1 MNTKWR
7 VSNNS
12 SVLPYSGIM
21 QVFIIFLKKVGAT
34 GDLRVIRIARI
45 ELICVSEENSDIFT

>member
-12 SVLPYSGIM
+12 SLLPYSGVM
-21 QVFIIFLKKVGAT
+21 QLFIKFLKKVRAAD
-34 GDLRVIRIARI
+34 DLRVIRSG
-45 ELICVSEENSDIFT
+45 LIDPICL